1 MTPYF
6 RLSLLLILSCVVGAY
21 TPALGDTLPVFTSI
35 TPQAYFAERI
45 GGSHVNVEVMVTPGQ
60 DEHSYEPTPSVMGK
74 LAKAKVYVLSGMPFE
89 RSFVPK
95 MKTVAPDATIV
106 DPNKGVTMRRMDV
119 EDDHHHGHAHK
130 SHSHDAEDA
139 DPHTWLDPQRAKLQA
154 RNIAEGIIK
163 ADPAHAEDYRRN
175 LQALETDLDTIDSEL
190 KTALAPYKGM
200 TVYVYHPAF
209 GYFTDAYGLKQKAVE
224 FQGKEPGAKRLSQ
237 LIKAAKKEGVK
248 VIFVQP
254 QFSRKSADAVAAAI
268 GGTVVPLNP
277 VAKDYMENLHTMA
290 TAIQNAAPHM
300 KK

>member
-1 MTPYF
+1 MTPYV
-6 RLSLLLILSCVVGAY
+6 RLSLILIVTVFGGVY
-21 TPALGDTLPVFTSI
+21 THAMGDTLPVFTSI

-45 GGSHVNVEVMVTPGQ
+45 GGSHVNVEVMVAPGQ

-95 MKTVAPDATIV
+95 MKAIAPSATVV
-106 DPNKGVTMRRMDV
+106 DPNKGVTMRETDA
-119 EDDHHHGHAHK
+119 EDDHHDAHK

-154 RNIAEGIIK
+154 RNIADGLIK
-163 ADPAHAEDYRRN
+163 ADPAHADDYRRN
-175 LQALETDLDTIDSEL
+175 LQVLETDLNALHRNL
-190 KTALAPYKGM
+190 KAALAPYKGM

-237 LIKAAKKEGVK
+237 LIKAAKAEGVK

-254 QFSRKSADAVAAAI
+254 QFSRKSADAVATAI

-277 VAKDYMENLHTMA
+277 VAKDYMENLSAMA
-290 TAIQNAAPHM
+290 AAIQKAAPR
-300 KK
+300 